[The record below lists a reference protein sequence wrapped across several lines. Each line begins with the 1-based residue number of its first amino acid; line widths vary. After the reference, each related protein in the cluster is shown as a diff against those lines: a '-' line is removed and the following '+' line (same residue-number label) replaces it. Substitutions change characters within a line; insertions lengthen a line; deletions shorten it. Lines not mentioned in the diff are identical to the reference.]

1 MAGGTVSPVRG
12 VLALEL
18 TQRIRSTRWRV
29 LLGVWFVVLVA
40 SVVLQY
46 VFFRSVGRGMGRD
59 PGAWDQA
66 STEAIV
72 HGTLLFVLLVG
83 LIIAPAQSATSIN
96 GDSRDGVLALVQA
109 APVSTRA
116 VLMGKLLAAWI
127 ASLAFL
133 VVSLPVLAW
142 AVITGG
148 IAWWAMLLGVL
159 VVSLLL
165 LAISAMGLGLSAV
178 TVRPGSST
186 MLSYLVVAVLVIGLP
201 VVFLLA
207 APMLEQREVR
217 PVAQLIRY
225 DVDHTHTDP
234 DIWCEVHT
242 TEWSSSDSRVLSWLF
257 LPNPVVILADA
268 LPHAAESVGPMP
280 VIRNLVDSTFRAPQ
294 EPPATCEELAARMSD
309 PDYGANMW
317 AAPTGDSGSTGWKWL
332 PGLGINLL
340 LGGLGIA
347 AAHRR
352 LKVPAGELPR
362 GVRIA

>member
-46 VFFRSVGRGMGRD
+46 VFFRSVGRGLGRD

-109 APVSTRA
+109 APVPTWA
-116 VLMGKLLAAWI
+116 VLAGKLLAAWI

-148 IAWWAMLLGVL
+148 IAWWAMLLGIA

-165 LAISAMGLGLSAV
+165 LAVAAMGLGLSAV
-178 TVRPGSST
+178 TVRTGSST
-186 MLSYLVVAVLVIGLP
+186 MLAYLVAAVLVIGLP
-201 VVFLLA
+201 VIFTLA

-217 PVAQLIRY
+217 PVAEVTRY
-225 DVDHTHTDP
+225 DVDHARTDP
-234 DIWCEVHT
+234 AVWCEVRT
-242 TEWSSSDSRVLSWLF
+242 TEFHYTDTRVLSWMF

-268 LPHAAESVGPMP
+268 LPHRAESVGPTP
-280 VIRNLVDSTFRAPQ
+280 IIRNLVDATFRAPQ
-294 EPPATCEELAARMSD
+294 MPPATCGELAARIREAGPVPNS
-309 PDYGANMW
+309 W
-317 AAPTGDSGSTGWKWL
+317 ADPTGDPGATGWKWI
-332 PGLGINLL
+332 PGLAINLL
-340 LGGLGIA
+340 LGGIGAA

-352 LKVPAGELPR
+352 LRVPAGELPR